1 MPQPVFCATV
11 IIFVVEVPNVVAVT
25 DVAAAAVAAVVAVAV
40 IVEVHQEMSQKWGLN
55 VNSVSVEKRSLQQK
69 KKWQISL
76 LGVRARSIVQLR
88 PGMTISFCLQ
98 QNRVLVTSDEAVVSS
113 LVPSQKKLWQVM
125 VVVVIQIVKHSKT
138 IPMG

>member
-1 MPQPVFCATV
+1 MQQPVFCATV
-11 IIFVVEVPNVVAVT
+11 IIFVVEVANVVAVP
-25 DVAAAAVAAVVAVAV
+25 AAAAAFAAVAAVAV

-88 PGMTISFCLQ
+88 LGMTISFCLQ
-98 QNRVLVTSDEAVVSS
+98 QFRVLDTSDEAVVSS
-113 LVPSQKKLWQVM
+113 LVPPQIKNL
-125 VVVVIQIVKHSKT
+125 VVVVVQIVKHSKT
-138 IPMG
+138 FPMG

>member
-11 IIFVVEVPNVVAVT
+11 IIFVVEVANAVAVSA
-25 DVAAAAVAAVVAVAV
+25 VAAAVAAAVVSVVAAVAV

-98 QNRVLVTSDEAVVSS
+98 QFRVLHTSDEAVVKS
-113 LVPSQKKLWQVM
+113 LVPPHLKKNF
-125 VVVVIQIVKHSKT
+125 
-138 IPMG
+138 GR

>member
-11 IIFVVEVPNVVAVT
+11 IIFVVEVANVVAVIA
-25 DVAAAAVAAVVAVAV
+25 VAADVAAVVAAIAAAVVAV
-40 IVEVHQEMSQKWGLN
+40 FAVVAAVEVHQEMSQKWGLN
-55 VNSVSVEKRSLQQK
+55 VNSVSVEKRSLRQK

-98 QNRVLVTSDEAVVSS
+98 QFRVLHTSDEAVVKS
-113 LVPSQKKLWQVM
+113 LVPPHLKKNF
-125 VVVVIQIVKHSKT
+125 
-138 IPMG
+138 GR